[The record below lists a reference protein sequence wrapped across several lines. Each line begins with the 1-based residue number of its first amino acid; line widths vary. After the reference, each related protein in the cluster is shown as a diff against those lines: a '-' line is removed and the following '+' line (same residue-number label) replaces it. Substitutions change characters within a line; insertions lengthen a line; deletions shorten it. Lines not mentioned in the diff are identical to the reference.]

1 MKNIRNT
8 KTSSYESEL
17 DNSFDLVLKEAD
29 ELYRGQGRLRKTYK
43 RFAKHLD
50 ELGISYTLVG
60 GYALIL
66 HGVRRF
72 TEDIDILVSREGLE
86 KLQKELIGRGYIQVA
101 PEGRNLRDV
110 ETGVKIEFVVT
121 GEFPGDG
128 KAKPISFPNPQEV
141 LETREGIKVI
151 DLKSL
156 IELKL
161 ASGMTVKSR
170 LQDLADVQ
178 RLIEKHNLSS
188 KFAKK
193 LHPYVRKKFLE
204 LLQ

>member
-1 MKNIRNT
+1 MEKITKNKIP
-8 KTSSYESEL
+8 SYENEL
-17 DNSFDLVLKEAD
+17 KDSFDLVLREAE
-29 ELYRGQGRLRKTYK
+29 ELYEGQGRLKKTYE
-43 RFAKHLD
+43 RLAKHLD
-50 ELGISYTLVG
+50 ELGISYSLVG

-72 TEDIDILVSREGLE
+72 TEDIDLLISSEGLDRLH
-86 KLQKELIGRGYIQVA
+86 KGLIGKGYVRVA
-101 PEGRNLRDV
+101 PKSRNLRDV
-110 ETGVKIEFVVT
+110 ETGVKIKFIVA

-128 KAKPISFPNPQEV
+128 KPKPIAFPNPQKV
-141 LETREGIKVI
+141 MKTHEGIKVI

-161 ASGMTVKSR
+161 ASGMTAKAR

-178 RLIEKHNLSS
+178 RLIETHHLSS
-188 KFAKK
+188 DFAEK

-204 LLQ
+204 LLP